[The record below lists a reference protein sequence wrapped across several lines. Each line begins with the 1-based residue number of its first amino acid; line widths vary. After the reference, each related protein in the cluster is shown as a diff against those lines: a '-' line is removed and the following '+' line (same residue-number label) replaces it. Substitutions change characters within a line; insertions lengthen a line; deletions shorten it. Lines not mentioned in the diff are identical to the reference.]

1 MRINAKK
8 FKGTNIGVSE
18 QFPEEIESVRKTL
31 YPELKKAKAEGKRA
45 KIVRDKLIIEGQ
57 IFYNIIGLKS
67 GPAKHRPGPTRTDRD
82 RP

>member
-1 MRINAKK
+1 MVKFNYYQDREHVRINAKK

-57 IFYNIIGLKS
+57 IFYNRS
-67 GPAKHRPGPTRTDRD
+67 
-82 RP
+82 